1 MRPLTRNR
9 PRRQE
14 RGATR
19 REERNNLG
27 SKQKGVANKDTA
39 QSQVETDTRTTTH
52 PTGTPSHPA
61 REDGI
66 GAASR
71 DVARRD
77 QGAAA
82 QDGANMVQARMAT
95 GHRTWTTGL

>member
-1 MRPLTRNR
+1 M
-9 PRRQE
+9 
-14 RGATR
+14 AT
-19 REERNNLG
+19 
-27 SKQKGVANKDTA
+27 KDT
-39 QSQVETDTRTTTH
+39 VESPVEADTRTTRH
-52 PTGTPSHPA
+52 LTGTPSNPE

-82 QDGANMVQARMAT
+82 QDGTNMLQARMAT

>member
-1 MRPLTRNR
+1 MRE
-9 PRRQE
+9 Q
-14 RGATR
+14 
-19 REERNNLG
+19 RNNLG
-27 SKQKGVANKDTA
+27 NRRTA
-39 QSQVETDTRTTTH
+39 RRQVETDTRTTTH

-82 QDGANMVQARMAT
+82 QDGLNMLQARMAT